1 MPYSDYPQAATNNA
15 KRAIKHREDNGSDCG
30 TSVGWETA
38 RILANRE
45 SISHDRTVRAY
56 SFLSRA
62 KVYDQGKYFDDDGK
76 EICGS
81 VMYDAWGG
89 APMLT
94 WAKRKYE
101 EMENKNIGM
110 EAERRTI
117 RFELRAKPESRTIE
131 GYAAIFDTE
140 TDLGW
145 YTEEVVKGAFD
156 ESDMSDVVALF
167 NHDPN
172 FPLARTSSGTLSVK
186 VDERGLFYSFEAPDT
201 NFGEDLLK
209 MIRRGDISQSS
220 FAFTIKENEWME
232 RMDTKPKRRITQ
244 IDVVYDVSPV
254 TYPAYKETSVTARMR
269 QSIENP
275 SPQGV
280 CDKDYPQL
288 LADIINL
295 KKRN

>member
-1 MPYSDYPQAATNNA
+1 M
-15 KRAIKHREDNGSDCG
+15 KHREENGSDCG

-45 SISHDRTVRAY
+45 TISHERTVRAY

-62 KVYDQGKYFDDDGK
+62 KVYDQGKYFDENEN

-81 VMYDAWGG
+81 IMYDAWGG
-89 APMLT
+89 DSMLE
-94 WAKRKYE
+94 WARSKYNQ
-101 EMENKNIGM
+101 MENKHNEM
-110 EAERRTI
+110 EKETRTI
-117 RFELRAKPESRTIE
+117 NFELRAKPESRTIE

-145 YTEEVVKGAFD
+145 FRETLNRSAF
-156 ESDMSDVVALF
+156 ENADMTDVVALF

-172 FPLARTSSGTLSVK
+172 FPLARTTSGTLQLEI
-186 VDERGLFYSFEAPDT
+186 DERGLKYSFEAPDT
-201 NFGEDLLK
+201 TYGEDLLK

-220 FAFTIKENEWME
+220 FAFTIKDETWDE
-232 RMDTKPKRRITQ
+232 RGGGKPKRS
-244 IDVVYDVSPV
+244 IDAIAALYDVSPV

-275 SPQGV
+275 TPQGV
-280 CDKDYPQL
+280 ADKDYPQL
-288 LADIINL
+288 IADILNL
-295 KKRN
+295 KK